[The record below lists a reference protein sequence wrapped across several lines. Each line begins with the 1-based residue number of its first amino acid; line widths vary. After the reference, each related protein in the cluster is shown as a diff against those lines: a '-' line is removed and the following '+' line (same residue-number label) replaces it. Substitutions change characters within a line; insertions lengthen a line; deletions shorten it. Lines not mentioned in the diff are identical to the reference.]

1 MQERKTCIGAK
12 EGSWFFSGEGGE
24 GEETGFVDLGPAT
37 LLPPG
42 SRVGVDD

>member
-1 MQERKTCIGAK
+1 VYRS
-12 EGSWFFSGEGGE
+12 EGRVMVLFPGE
-24 GEETGFVDLGPAT
+24 GEESGFVDLGPAT